1 MDISTG
7 TAFSGATAAQ
17 ANSMQKDVA
26 GAQLITK
33 TLDRLNTTGTGMGA
47 KVDQDYQFQKD
58 VLNAAG
64 IGNKLDTVA

>member
-7 TAFSGATAAQ
+7 TAFSGASAAQ
-17 ANSMQKDVA
+17 ANNMQKDVA

-33 TLDRLNTTGTGMGA
+33 TLDKLNTTGMGA